1 MNKVIT
7 IGRQYGSGG
16 REIGQKVAEYYGI
29 PFYDNGI
36 FQSSWGKNV
45 AVGLQIV

>member
-16 REIGQKVAEYYGI
+16 REIGQKVAVYYGI
-29 PFYDNGI
+29 PFYDI
-36 FQSSWGKNV
+36 ELISR
-45 AVGLQIV
+45 AA